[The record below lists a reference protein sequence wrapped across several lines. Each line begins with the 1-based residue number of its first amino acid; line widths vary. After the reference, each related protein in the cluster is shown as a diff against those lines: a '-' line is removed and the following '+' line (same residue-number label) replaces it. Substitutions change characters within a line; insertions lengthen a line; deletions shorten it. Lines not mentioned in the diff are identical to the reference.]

1 MISMT
6 SKDEFDSQQLDEL
19 FSALGDVLTSA
30 GVEVSILVVGGA
42 ALTLAGWIPQRAT
55 QDVDVLARV
64 DRKSTTSVLQPPDTL
79 PAAFHEAARRV
90 ARDFGIPSDWINATV
105 GAQWISG
112 LPPSAAVGIQWRRYG
127 LLEVGLAGRQ
137 TMIDLKLFA
146 AVDQGTDSVHYQDL
160 VALEPTEAEL
170 ATARKWVESQDAA
183 PIFPELV
190 TKCVNHVRKDLG
202 RDSADRD

>member
-1 MISMT
+1 MS
-6 SKDEFDSQQLDEL
+6 SPRDFDKKQLDEL

-42 ALTLAGWIPQRAT
+42 ALTLAGWIPPRAT

-64 DRKSTTSVLQPPDTL
+64 DKKSAGTVLEPPDTL
-79 PAAFHEAARRV
+79 PKAFHEATRRV
-90 ARDFGIPSDWINATV
+90 ARDFSISPDWINTAIE
-105 GAQWISG
+105 AQWISG
-112 LPPSAAVGIQWRRYG
+112 LPPSAASEIQWRRYG

-146 AVDQGTDSVHYQDL
+146 AVDQGTESVHYQDL
-160 VALEPTEAEL
+160 IALEPTEAEL
-170 ATARKWVESQDAA
+170 ATARKWVETQDAA
-183 PIFPELV
+183 PVFPELV
-190 TKCVNHVRKDLG
+190 RKCIDHVREDLG